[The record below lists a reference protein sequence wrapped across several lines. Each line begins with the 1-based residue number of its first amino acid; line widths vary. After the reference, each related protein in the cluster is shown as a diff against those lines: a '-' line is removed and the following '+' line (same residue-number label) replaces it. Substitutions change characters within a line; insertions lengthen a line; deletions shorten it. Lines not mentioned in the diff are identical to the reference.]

1 MEHYSSSGSSVSNS
15 PPKAYIK
22 GELKDA
28 KKTIAQKDE
37 AIRQLEARLQRLEEN
52 HATSNNSAH
61 GMRHSHRS
69 PSKSASNHLDREE
82 ESDGG
87 RYHQTHQHHRHHH
100 RERRHHEEKLYLP
113 YVKLPPFSGEGDPNV
128 YLGWE
133 AKCECTVSSLGVDQR
148 SKSTHGGTP

>member
-61 GMRHSHRS
+61 G
-69 PSKSASNHLDREE
+69 
-82 ESDGG
+82 
-87 RYHQTHQHHRHHH
+87 
-100 RERRHHEEKLYLP
+100 RRHLLNKL
-113 YVKLPPFSGEGDPNV
+113 
-128 YLGWE
+128 
-133 AKCECTVSSLGVDQR
+133 
-148 SKSTHGGTP
+148 